1 MPATYEPIATT
12 TLGAATN
19 SITFSSIPQTYTD
32 LRLVWVLN
40 GKSNTNDPGLRVN
53 GNTGNAYSLTLMAG
67 DGTGTVSQSYTGAM
81 GTNYLYMYGASS
93 TTIPHLYTYDI
104 FSYTS
109 SIYKSILYSA
119 SQDQNGSGTTANFI
133 GVYNNSSAITSLT
146 VLIYPSGNQNIGSTA
161 TLYGILKA

>member
-32 LRLVWVLN
+32 LRLVWRLN

-53 GNTGNAYSLTLMAG
+53 GNTGNAYSLGIMAG
-67 DGTGTVSQSYTGAM
+67 NGSSTSSSQYTTGLA
-81 GTNYLYMYGASS
+81 TNYFYMFGASS
-93 TTIPHLYTYDI
+93 TTIPHLYTYDF
-104 FSYTS
+104 FSYTNS
-109 SIYKSILYSA
+109 AYKPVLYTA
-119 SQDQNGSGTTANFI
+119 SQDLNGSGTSVLFVGT
-133 GVYNNSSAITSLT
+133 YNNTAAITSLT
-146 VLIYPSGNQNIGSTA
+146 VLIYPSGNQNVGSNA